1 MYFSLSLIHKIAT
14 LQAKSDKMDRIFHAR
29 IAWYQY
35 FLLVVLTVNAIATL
49 WCKYI
54 LPAVLLMLM
63 LILVIEQIIHT
74 TYTVRSNGILEISA
88 GRFIRKKVIPIS
100 EITAIR
106 KCHSMKFGRFSVT
119 DYVLIEYGKDKFA
132 SVMPVKEREF
142 AGLIEEKIKEPAP
155 ERIDTNEK
163 D

>member
-1 MYFSLSLIHKIAT
+1 MN
-14 LQAKSDKMDRIFHAR
+14 RIFHAR
-29 IAWYQY
+29 TAWYQY
-35 FLLVVLTVNAIATL
+35 FLLVVLTVNAVGAL

-54 LPAVLLMLM
+54 LPAVLLILM
-63 LILVIEQIIHT
+63 LIVVIEQIIHT
-74 TYTVRSNGILEISA
+74 VYTVTPDGILEIST

-119 DYVLIEYGKDKFA
+119 EYVLIEYGKGKFV

-142 AGLIEEKIKEPAP
+142 VELLEKRLTDYIL
-155 ERIDTNEK
+155 
-163 D
+163 

>member
-1 MYFSLSLIHKIAT
+1 MN
-14 LQAKSDKMDRIFHAR
+14 RIFHAR
-29 IAWYQY
+29 MAWYQY
-35 FLLVVLTVNAIATL
+35 FLLVVLTVNAVGAL

-54 LPAVLLMLM
+54 LPAVLLILM
-63 LILVIEQIIHT
+63 LIVVIEQIIHT
-74 TYTVRSNGILEISA
+74 VYTVTPDGILEIST

-119 DYVLIEYGKDKFA
+119 EYVLIEYGKGKFV

-142 AGLIEEKIKEPAP
+142 VELLEKRLTDYIL
-155 ERIDTNEK
+155 
-163 D
+163 

>member
-1 MYFSLSLIHKIAT
+1 MN
-14 LQAKSDKMDRIFHAR
+14 RIFHAR

-35 FLLVVLTVNAIATL
+35 FLLVVLTVNVVGAL

-54 LPAVLLMLM
+54 LPAVLLILM
-63 LILVIEQIIHT
+63 LIVVIEQIIHT
-74 TYTVRSNGILEISA
+74 VYTVTPDGILEIST
-88 GRFIRKKVIPIS
+88 GRFIRKKVIPLS

-119 DYVLIEYGKDKFA
+119 EYVLIEYGKGKFV

-142 AGLIEEKIKEPAP
+142 VELLEKRLTDYIL
-155 ERIDTNEK
+155 
-163 D
+163 

>member
-1 MYFSLSLIHKIAT
+1 MN
-14 LQAKSDKMDRIFHAR
+14 RIFHAR
-29 IAWYQY
+29 IVWYQY
-35 FLLVVLTVNAIATL
+35 FLLVVLTVNVVGAL

-54 LPAVLLMLM
+54 LPAVLLILM
-63 LILVIEQIIHT
+63 LIVVIEQIIHSV
-74 TYTVRSNGILEISA
+74 YTVTPDGILEIST

-119 DYVLIEYGKDKFA
+119 EYVLIEYGKGKFV

-142 AGLIEEKIKEPAP
+142 VELLEKRLTDYIL
-155 ERIDTNEK
+155 
-163 D
+163 

>member
-1 MYFSLSLIHKIAT
+1 MN
-14 LQAKSDKMDRIFHAR
+14 RIFHAR

-35 FLLVVLTVNAIATL
+35 FLLVVLTVNVVGAL

-54 LPAVLLMLM
+54 LPAVLLILM
-63 LILVIEQIIHT
+63 LIVVIEQIIHT
-74 TYTVRSNGILEISA
+74 VYTVTPDGILEIST

-106 KCHSMKFGRFSVT
+106 KCHSMKFGLFSVT
-119 DYVLIEYGKDKFA
+119 EYVLIEYGKGKFV

-142 AGLIEEKIKEPAP
+142 VELLEKRLTDYIL
-155 ERIDTNEK
+155 
-163 D
+163 

>member
-1 MYFSLSLIHKIAT
+1 MN
-14 LQAKSDKMDRIFHAR
+14 RIFHAR

-35 FLLVVLTVNAIATL
+35 FLLVVLTVNVVGAL

-54 LPAVLLMLM
+54 LPAVLLILM
-63 LILVIEQIIHT
+63 LIVVIEQIIHT
-74 TYTVRSNGILEISA
+74 VYTVTPDGILEIST

-119 DYVLIEYGKDKFA
+119 EYVLIECGKGKFV

-142 AGLIEEKIKEPAP
+142 VELLEK
-155 ERIDTNEK
+155 RLTDYRL
-163 D
+163 

>member
-1 MYFSLSLIHKIAT
+1 MN
-14 LQAKSDKMDRIFHAR
+14 RIFHAR

-35 FLLVVLTVNAIATL
+35 FLLVVLTVNVVGAL

-54 LPAVLLMLM
+54 LPAVLLILM
-63 LILVIEQIIHT
+63 LIVVIEQIIHT
-74 TYTVRSNGILEISA
+74 VYTVTPDGILEIST

-119 DYVLIEYGKDKFA
+119 EYVLIEYGKGKFV

-142 AGLIEEKIKEPAP
+142 VEFLEKRLTDYIL
-155 ERIDTNEK
+155 
-163 D
+163 

>member
-1 MYFSLSLIHKIAT
+1 MN
-14 LQAKSDKMDRIFHAR
+14 RIFHAR

-35 FLLVVLTVNAIATL
+35 FLLVVLTVNVVGAL

-54 LPAVLLMLM
+54 LPAVLLILM
-63 LILVIEQIIHT
+63 LIVVIEQIIHT
-74 TYTVRSNGILEISA
+74 VYTVTPDGILEIST

-119 DYVLIEYGKDKFA
+119 EYVLIECGKGKFV

-142 AGLIEEKIKEPAP
+142 VELLEERLTDYIL
-155 ERIDTNEK
+155 
-163 D
+163 

>member
-1 MYFSLSLIHKIAT
+1 MN
-14 LQAKSDKMDRIFHAR
+14 RIFHAR

-35 FLLVVLTVNAIATL
+35 FLLVVLTVNVVGAL

-54 LPAVLLMLM
+54 LPAVLLILM
-63 LILVIEQIIHT
+63 LIVVIEQIIHT
-74 TYTVRSNGILEISA
+74 VYTVTPDGILEIST
-88 GRFIRKKVIPIS
+88 GRFIRKKVITIS

-119 DYVLIEYGKDKFA
+119 EYVLIEYGKGKFV

-142 AGLIEEKIKEPAP
+142 VELLEKRLTDYIL
-155 ERIDTNEK
+155 
-163 D
+163 

>member
-1 MYFSLSLIHKIAT
+1 MN
-14 LQAKSDKMDRIFHAR
+14 RIFHAR

-35 FLLVVLTVNAIATL
+35 FLLVVLTVNVVGAL

-54 LPAVLLMLM
+54 LPAVLLILM
-63 LILVIEQIIHT
+63 LIVVIEQIIHT
-74 TYTVRSNGILEISA
+74 VYTVTPDGILEIST

-106 KCHSMKFGRFSVT
+106 KCNSMKFGRFSVT
-119 DYVLIEYGKDKFA
+119 EYVLIEYGKGKFV

-142 AGLIEEKIKEPAP
+142 VELLEKRLTDYIL
-155 ERIDTNEK
+155 
-163 D
+163 

>member
-1 MYFSLSLIHKIAT
+1 MNR
-14 LQAKSDKMDRIFHAR
+14 MFHAR

-35 FLLVVLTVNAIATL
+35 FLLVVLTVNVVGAL

-54 LPAVLLMLM
+54 LPAVLLILM
-63 LILVIEQIIHT
+63 LIVVIEQIIHT
-74 TYTVRSNGILEISA
+74 VYTVTPNGILEIST

-119 DYVLIEYGKDKFA
+119 EYVLIEYGKGKFV

-142 AGLIEEKIKEPAP
+142 VELLEKRLTDYIL
-155 ERIDTNEK
+155 
-163 D
+163 

>member
-1 MYFSLSLIHKIAT
+1 MN
-14 LQAKSDKMDRIFHAR
+14 RIFHAR

-35 FLLVVLTVNAIATL
+35 FLLAVLTVNVVGAL

-63 LILVIEQIIHT
+63 LVIVIEQIIHT
-74 TYTVRSNGILEISA
+74 VYTVTPDGILEIST
-88 GRFIRKKVIPIS
+88 GRFIRKKIIPVS
-100 EITAIR
+100 EITAIK

-119 DYVLIEYGKDKFA
+119 EYVLIEYGKGKFA

-142 AGLIEEKIKEPAP
+142 AELLEKRIKAILLEENK
-155 ERIDTNEK
+155 
-163 D
+163 

>member
-1 MYFSLSLIHKIAT
+1 MN
-14 LQAKSDKMDRIFHAR
+14 RIFHAR

-35 FLLVVLTVNAIATL
+35 FLLAVLTVNAVGAL

-54 LPAVLLMLM
+54 LLGVLMSLML
-63 LILVIEQIIHT
+63 LVVIEQIIHT
-74 TYTVRSNGILEISA
+74 RYTVTGDGILEIST
-88 GRFIRKKVIPIS
+88 GRFARKKVIPIS

-119 DYVLIEYGKDKFA
+119 EYVLIEYGKGKFV

-142 AGLIEEKIKEPAP
+142 VELLEKRLTDYIL
-155 ERIDTNEK
+155 
-163 D
+163 

>member
-1 MYFSLSLIHKIAT
+1 MN
-14 LQAKSDKMDRIFHAR
+14 RIFHAR

-35 FLLVVLTVNAIATL
+35 FLLVVLTVNVVGAL

-54 LPAVLLMLM
+54 LPAVLLILM
-63 LILVIEQIIHT
+63 LIVVIEQIIHT
-74 TYTVRSNGILEISA
+74 VYTVTPDGILEIST

-119 DYVLIEYGKDKFA
+119 GYVLIEYGKGKFV

-142 AGLIEEKIKEPAP
+142 VELLEKRLTDYIL
-155 ERIDTNEK
+155 
-163 D
+163 

>member
-1 MYFSLSLIHKIAT
+1 MN
-14 LQAKSDKMDRIFHAR
+14 RIFHAR

-35 FLLVVLTVNAIATL
+35 FLLVVLTVNVVGAL

-54 LPAVLLMLM
+54 LPAVLLILM
-63 LILVIEQIIHT
+63 LIVVIERIIHT
-74 TYTVRSNGILEISA
+74 VYTVTPDGILEIST

-119 DYVLIEYGKDKFA
+119 EYVLIEYGKGKFV

-142 AGLIEEKIKEPAP
+142 VELLEKRLTDYIL
-155 ERIDTNEK
+155 
-163 D
+163 

>member
-1 MYFSLSLIHKIAT
+1 MN
-14 LQAKSDKMDRIFHAR
+14 RIFHAR

-35 FLLVVLTVNAIATL
+35 FLLVVLTVNVVGAL

-54 LPAVLLMLM
+54 LPAVLLILM
-63 LILVIEQIIHT
+63 LIVVIEQIIHT
-74 TYTVRSNGILEISA
+74 VYTVTLDGILEIFT

-119 DYVLIEYGKDKFA
+119 EYVLIEYGKGKFV

-142 AGLIEEKIKEPAP
+142 VELLEKRLTDYIL
-155 ERIDTNEK
+155 
-163 D
+163 

>member
-1 MYFSLSLIHKIAT
+1 MN
-14 LQAKSDKMDRIFHAR
+14 RIFHAR

-35 FLLVVLTVNAIATL
+35 FLLVVLTVNVVGAL

-54 LPAVLLMLM
+54 LPAVLLILM
-63 LILVIEQIIHT
+63 LIVVIEQIIHT
-74 TYTVRSNGILEISA
+74 VYTVTPDGILEIST

-119 DYVLIEYGKDKFA
+119 EYVLIECGKGKFV

-142 AGLIEEKIKEPAP
+142 VELLEKRFTDYIL
-155 ERIDTNEK
+155 
-163 D
+163 

>member
-1 MYFSLSLIHKIAT
+1 MN
-14 LQAKSDKMDRIFHAR
+14 RIFHAR

-35 FLLVVLTVNAIATL
+35 FLLVVLTVNVVGAL

-63 LILVIEQIIHT
+63 LIIVIEQIIHT
-74 TYTVRSNGILEISA
+74 VYTVTPDGILEIST
-88 GRFIRKKVIPIS
+88 GRFIRKKVIPVS
-100 EITAIR
+100 EITAIK

-119 DYVLIEYGKDKFA
+119 EYVLIEYGKGKFV

-142 AGLIEEKIKEPAP
+142 AELLEKRIKAIHLEENK
-155 ERIDTNEK
+155 
-163 D
+163 

>member
-1 MYFSLSLIHKIAT
+1 MN
-14 LQAKSDKMDRIFHAR
+14 RIFHAR

-35 FLLVVLTVNAIATL
+35 FLLVVLTVNVVGAL

-54 LPAVLLMLM
+54 LPAVLLILM
-63 LILVIEQIIHT
+63 LIVVIEQIIHT
-74 TYTVRSNGILEISA
+74 VYTVTPNGILEIST

-119 DYVLIEYGKDKFA
+119 EYVLIEYGKGKFV

-142 AGLIEEKIKEPAP
+142 VELLEKRLTDYIL
-155 ERIDTNEK
+155 RSIN
-163 D
+163 

>member
-1 MYFSLSLIHKIAT
+1 MN
-14 LQAKSDKMDRIFHAR
+14 RIFHAR

-35 FLLVVLTVNAIATL
+35 FLLVVLTVNAVGAL

-54 LPAVLLMLM
+54 LVAVLFMLM
-63 LILVIEQIIHT
+63 LIVVIEQIIHT
-74 TYTVRSNGILEISA
+74 AYTLTTDGNLEIST

-119 DYVLIEYGKDKFA
+119 EYVLIECGKGKFV

-142 AGLIEEKIKEPAP
+142 VELLEKRLTDYIL
-155 ERIDTNEK
+155 
-163 D
+163 

>member
-1 MYFSLSLIHKIAT
+1 MN
-14 LQAKSDKMDRIFHAR
+14 RIFHAR

-35 FLLVVLTVNAIATL
+35 FLLVVLTVNVVGAL

-54 LPAVLLMLM
+54 LPAVLRILM
-63 LILVIEQIIHT
+63 LIVVIEQIIHT
-74 TYTVRSNGILEISA
+74 VYTVTPDGILEIST

-119 DYVLIEYGKDKFA
+119 EYVLIEYGKGKFV

-142 AGLIEEKIKEPAP
+142 VELLEKRLTDYIL
-155 ERIDTNEK
+155 
-163 D
+163 

>member
-1 MYFSLSLIHKIAT
+1 MN
-14 LQAKSDKMDRIFHAR
+14 RIFHAR

-35 FLLVVLTVNAIATL
+35 FLLVVLTVNAVGAL

-54 LPAVLLMLM
+54 WVAVLFMLM
-63 LILVIEQIIHT
+63 LIVVIEQIIHT
-74 TYTVRSNGILEISA
+74 VYTVTPDGILEIST

-119 DYVLIEYGKDKFA
+119 EYVLIEYGKGKFV
-132 SVMPVKEREF
+132 SVMPVRNGNLSNCLK
-142 AGLIEEKIKEPAP
+142 
-155 ERIDTNEK
+155 K